1 MITATMKVAD
11 VLAAHPQTLEVFAA
25 QHPAF
30 GRLRSPALRKL
41 FARLV
46 SVEQAAGIAGIA
58 VDQLLAALNAAVA
71 GLPSPERLAAQPG
84 PGDLAPDWYDPARVS
99 ISLDVRGDA
108 APFAAIS
115 QAAGQLLPGEIL
127 NLRNSFEPL
136 PLYEVLGRRGFAHW
150 STRQADDDWQIFF
163 RREGPGQPDAAPAS
177 AASAAGAADPAARVV
192 LDNRGLMPPEPMMRT
207 LEALKTLPPDSSLL
221 ILTDRQPLLLYEAL
235 EEQGY
240 DYQTIEASDN
250 SYRTSITRTLAASG
264 AHR

>member
-30 GRLRSPALRKL
+30 GRLRSLAMRKV

-46 SVEQAAGIAGIA
+46 SVEQAAGIAGI
-58 VDQLLAALNAAVA
+58 DIDHLLAALNAVVA
-71 GLPSPERLAAQPG
+71 GRPSPQPPVAQAG
-84 PGDLAPDWYDPARVS
+84 PDTAPPDWYDPARVS
-99 ISLDVRGDA
+99 IVLDVRGEA

-136 PLYEVLGRRGFAHW
+136 PLYEALGRRGFAHW
-150 STRQADDDWQIFF
+150 ATRQADDDWLIFF
-163 RREGPGQPDAAPAS
+163 RREGPGQPAAPAS
-177 AASAAGAADPAARVV
+177 PAGSSDAGARVV

-207 LEALKTLPPDSSLL
+207 LEALKTLPPEASLL
-221 ILTDRQPLLLYEAL
+221 ILTDRQPLLLYEEL
-235 EEQGY
+235 DEQGY
-240 DYQTIEASDN
+240 AYQTIEASDN
-250 SYRTSITRTLAASG
+250 SYRTSITRPPAAG
-264 AHR
+264 GPGR

>member
-1 MITATMKVAD
+1 MITATMKVAA

-30 GRLRSPALRKL
+30 GRLRSPAMRKV

-46 SVEQAAGIAGIA
+46 SVEQAAGIAGI
-58 VDQLLAALNAAVA
+58 DIDHLLAALNAAVA
-71 GLPSPERLAAQPG
+71 GLPSPQQLVAQVG
-84 PGDLAPDWYDPARVS
+84 PDTAPPDWYDPARVK
-99 ISLDVRGDA
+99 IILDVRSDA

-136 PLYEVLGRRGFAHW
+136 PLYEALGRRGFAHW
-150 STRQADDDWQIFF
+150 ATRQADDDWLIFF
-163 RREGPGQPDAAPAS
+163 RREGPGQPAAPAS
-177 AASAAGAADPAARVV
+177 AAESAETSARVV

-207 LEALKTLPPDSSLL
+207 LEALKTLPPEASLL
-221 ILTDRQPLLLYEAL
+221 ILTDRQPLLLYETL
-235 EEQGY
+235 DEQGY
-240 DYQTIEASDN
+240 AYQTIEASDN
-250 SYRTSITRTLAASG
+250 GYRTSITRTPAASG

>member
-46 SVEQAAGIAGIA
+46 SVEQAAGIAGID
-58 VDQLLAALNAAVA
+58 VDHLLAALNAAGA
-71 GLPSPERLAAQPG
+71 GRPSPDRLVAQAG
-84 PGDLAPDWYDPARVS
+84 PDTAPPDWYDPARVS
-99 ISLDVRGDA
+99 IILDVRSDA

-136 PLYEVLGRRGFAHW
+136 PLYEALGRRGFAHW
-150 STRQADDDWQIFF
+150 AWRQADGDWLIFF
-163 RREGPGQPDAAPAS
+163 RREGPGQPVARPAS
-177 AASAAGAADPAARVV
+177 AAGSADPSARVV

-207 LEALKTLPPDSSLL
+207 LEALKTLPPNSSLL

-235 EEQGY
+235 DEQGY
-240 DYQTIEASDN
+240 AYQTIEASDN
-250 SYRTSITRTLAASG
+250 SYRTSITRTPAARG